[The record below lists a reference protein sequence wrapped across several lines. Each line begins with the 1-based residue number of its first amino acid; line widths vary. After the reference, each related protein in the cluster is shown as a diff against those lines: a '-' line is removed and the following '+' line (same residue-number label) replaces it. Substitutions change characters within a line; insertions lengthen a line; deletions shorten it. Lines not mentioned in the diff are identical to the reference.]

1 MIKIVKSYAS
11 GSIRVGTAQVPIVPL
26 KMAFKLFNF
35 GDIDAAKAL
44 LQFHSCDEE
53 EAMAV
58 LTAMQDKF
66 NDTLRTYGVEEGALD
81 DLG

>member
-1 MIKIVKSYAS
+1 
-11 GSIRVGTAQVPIVPL
+11 
-26 KMAFKLFNF
+26 
-35 GDIDAAKAL
+35 